1 MIEVV
6 KENNTGKVSKEAVAE
21 MRETLSQIDGMGD
34 ALDAISAL
42 IEVDDAQFELL
53 SPGILD
59 SFLRSLNTAN
69 VRLMLAQAVNA
80 NGLTAEKIQE
90 NFIQLTNEIDKLTE
104 LSTPKRDFL
113 KRMIRG
119 INTAISETEGISK
132 RYIQVPFVKCH
143 PDARMPEYAHPDV
156 SGMDVFA
163 LDDYT
168 IHPGETKLIPT
179 GIKMAVPNGY
189 EIQVRPKSG
198 RALKTKMRIANAPG
212 TVDASYRGELC
223 VIIDNIEPPIKDITY
238 DFDDNGHPIITSIL
252 RGSDMIIGK
261 GEKFAQLVLM
271 EVPKAVLF
279 QVESLD
285 DTERAEGGF
294 GSSSIYSREDKRYG
308 TDLS

>member
-6 KENNTGKVSKEAVAE
+6 KENNTEKVSKETVAE
-21 MRETLSQIDGMGD
+21 MRETLSQIDGMGN

-42 IEVDDAQFELL
+42 VEVDDAQFELL

-69 VRLMLAQAVNA
+69 VRLMLAQAINA
-80 NGLTAEKIQE
+80 NGITAEKIQE
-90 NFIQLTNEIDKLTE
+90 NFIQLTNEIDKIIE

-113 KRMIRG
+113 KRMVRG
-119 INTAISETEGISK
+119 VSTAISETEGISK
-132 RYIQVPFVKCH
+132 RYIQIPFVKCH
-143 PDARMPEYAHPDV
+143 PDARMPEYAHSDD

-163 LDDYT
+163 LDNYT

-198 RALKTKMRIANAPG
+198 RALKSKMRIANAPG

-279 QVESLD
+279 QVENLD
-285 DTERAEGGF
+285 NTERAEGGF
-294 GSSSIYSREDKRYG
+294 GSSGLK
-308 TDLS
+308 

>member
-1 MIEVV
+1 MNVEPNSKKVVEEVRD
-6 KENNTGKVSKEAVAE
+6 A
-21 MRETLSQIDGMGD
+21 LSQLNSLDGNSI
-34 ALDAISAL
+34 DAIAVLLSM
-42 IEVDDAQFELL
+42 DDAQFELV

-59 SFLRSLNTAN
+59 SFLRSLNTTNA
-69 VRLMLAQAVNA
+69 RLMLAQSINA
-80 NGLTAEKIQE
+80 TGSTAESVQDE
-90 NFIQLTNEIDKLTE
+90 FLQLVNEIDIITDLTA
-104 LSTPKRDFL
+104 PKRDFL
-113 KRMIRG
+113 KKLLRG
-119 INTAISETEGISK
+119 INTAISETEGIAK
-132 RYIQVPFVKCH
+132 RYIQIPFVKCH
-143 PDARMPEYAHPDV
+143 PYARMPEYAHSDD

-163 LDDYT
+163 LDNYT
-168 IHPGETKLIPT
+168 IHPGETKLIPI

-198 RALKTKMRIANAPG
+198 RALKSKMRIANAPG

-279 QVESLD
+279 QVENLD

-294 GSSSIYSREDKRYG
+294 GSSGLK
-308 TDLS
+308 

>member
-6 KENNTGKVSKEAVAE
+6 KENNTEKVSKETVAE

-69 VRLMLAQAVNA
+69 VRLMLAEAINA
-80 NGLTAEKIQE
+80 NGITAEKIQE
-90 NFIQLTNEIDKLTE
+90 NFIQLTNEIDKIIE

-113 KRMIRG
+113 KRMVRG
-119 INTAISETEGISK
+119 VSTAISETEGISK
-132 RYIQVPFVKCH
+132 RYIQIPFVKCH
-143 PDARMPEYAHPDV
+143 PDARMPEYAHSDD

-163 LDDYT
+163 LDNYT

-198 RALKTKMRIANAPG
+198 RALKSKMRIANAPG

-279 QVESLD
+279 QVENLD

-294 GSSSIYSREDKRYG
+294 GSSGLK
-308 TDLS
+308 

>member
-1 MIEVV
+1 MIEVL
-6 KENNTGKVSKEAVAE
+6 KENNTEKVSKETVAE

-69 VRLMLAQAVNA
+69 VRLMLAQVVNA

-143 PDARMPEYAHPDV
+143 PEAQMPKYAHPDD

-163 LDDYT
+163 LDDYV
-168 IHPGETKLIPT
+168 IHPGETKLIST

-198 RALKTKMRIANAPG
+198 RALKSKMRIANAPG

-223 VIIDNIEPPIKDITY
+223 VIIDNIEPSIKDITY
-238 DFDDNGHPIITSIL
+238 NFDDKGRPIITSIL
-252 RGSDMIIGK
+252 RGNDMIIGK

-294 GSSSIYSREDKRYG
+294 GSSGLK
-308 TDLS
+308 

>member
-6 KENNTGKVSKEAVAE
+6 KENNTEKVSKETVAE

-42 IEVDDAQFELL
+42 VEVDDAQFELL
-53 SPGILD
+53 SPGLLD

-69 VRLMLAQAVNA
+69 VRLMLAQAINA
-80 NGLTAEKIQE
+80 NGITAEKIQE
-90 NFIQLTNEIDKLTE
+90 NFIQLTNEIDKLNE

-113 KRMIRG
+113 KRMVRG
-119 INTAISETEGISK
+119 VSTAISETEGISK

-143 PDARMPEYAHPDV
+143 PNARMPEYAHPDD

-163 LDDYT
+163 LDNYT

-212 TVDASYRGELC
+212 T
-223 VIIDNIEPPIKDITY
+223 IKV
-238 DFDDNGHPIITSIL
+238 
-252 RGSDMIIGK
+252 
-261 GEKFAQLVLM
+261 A
-271 EVPKAVLF
+271 
-279 QVESLD
+279 
-285 DTERAEGGF
+285 
-294 GSSSIYSREDKRYG
+294 
-308 TDLS
+308 